1 MLNIRN
7 LDVKFN
13 VDGDIVHAVKGIS
26 YHVKPGQ
33 SVGIGASG
41 SGKSVSAMAIM
52 GLLPSSAQTSGDIL
66 FRDTL
71 LSSLSEK
78 RVSSYS
84 RKENRLHFSKPVGC
98 IKSRIYYCEPND

>member
-1 MLNIRN
+1 MEILSMQ
-7 LDVKFN
+7 LK
-13 VDGDIVHAVKGIS
+13 IS

-33 SVGIGASG
+33 SVGIVGESG

-52 GLLPSSAQTSGDIL
+52 GLLPSSIKTSGDIL

-78 RVSSYS
+78 EYRHIRGKKMVTFFKT
-84 RKENRLHFSKPVGC
+84 RWLH
-98 IKSRIYYCEPND
+98 